1 MGSWGSLRGRN
12 GVGDHE
18 EGLQG
23 MKVYDDQKRFPPLL
37 YYMSVSKTV
46 LAGSAVTEW
55 RVGAVQEAGIG
66 LICMAIRQRRA
77 LL

>member
-1 MGSWGSLRGRN
+1 
-12 GVGDHE
+12 
-18 EGLQG
+18 
-23 MKVYDDQKRFPPLL
+23 MKVYDDQKRFRPLL